1 MIKYT
6 KQLLIILLLIV
17 LTTILWVVTAD
28 AEELKK
34 VNMTCYTH
42 TGNCT
47 ASGVMPYVGGCAF
60 QSKYIGCKVVVY
72 ENNNG
77 APGNVIGIFDIN
89 DTGYGAPTKNIN
101 EKTGKPYGTIQMGW
115 SIDIFQ
121 DSLEDCRAFIKA
133 HGDKCY
139 IRIIKE
145 KEK

>member
-1 MIKYT
+1 MK
-6 KQLLIILLLIV
+6 KQTLLLLWV
-17 LTTILWVVTAD
+17 LLLTAMATVLWVVIAN
-28 AEELKK
+28 ASELKK

-42 TGNCT
+42 TGNKT

-72 ENNNG
+72 ENNDG
-77 APGNVIGIFDIN
+77 APGNMIGIFDIN

-101 EKTGKPYGTIQMGW
+101 EKTGEPYGTIQMGW

-145 KEK
+145 RTE